1 MDQFSGG
8 RSAALMLQRF
18 PTMTPEALKTLIL
31 NLAERGALTGIGASS
46 PNRLLHWDPLDI
58 GNDGFETGDTRFWIE
73 F

>member
-31 NLAERGALTGIGASS
+31 NLGERCTYRHWSQLSKPTVALGPA
-46 PNRLLHWDPLDI
+46 
-58 GNDGFETGDTRFWIE
+58 
-73 F
+73 